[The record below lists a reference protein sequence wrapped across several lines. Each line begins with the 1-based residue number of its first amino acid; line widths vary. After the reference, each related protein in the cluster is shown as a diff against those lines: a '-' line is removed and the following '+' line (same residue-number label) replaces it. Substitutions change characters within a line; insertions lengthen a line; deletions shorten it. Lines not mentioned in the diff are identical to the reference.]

1 VGECWDKE
9 VQIDVVGLR
18 DDNWTDLAECKWGPV
33 RSQKQ
38 LVAELDR
45 KVPAYPNPRN
55 ATIGRR
61 LFLNKIPPKMG
72 TTSSDLH
79 WHSLKDLY
87 Q

>member
-1 VGECWDKE
+1 MGEYWDKE

-18 DDNWTDLAECKWGPV
+18 NDNWTDLAECKWGQI

-45 KVPAYPNPRN
+45 KVSAYPNPRN

-61 LFLNKIPPKMG
+61 VFLNKIPPKMDTG
-72 TTSSDLH
+72 SSDLH
-79 WHSLKDLY
+79 WHSLEDLY